1 VYSLLSYTNID
12 TQLQLLM
19 AVVVHR
25 AIDEAGA
32 AECRCSAVAKRKQL
46 LMAVVVHRAVD
57 EAGAAE

>member
-1 VYSLLSYTNID
+1 
-12 TQLQLLM
+12 M

-32 AECRCSAVAKRKQL
+32 AECRCSAVAKRKQV
-46 LMAVVVHRAVD
+46 LMAVVVHRAVY